1 MEKSYK
7 RILLLGIGFILCGT
21 LASQEQKQDS
31 TEGKNNIKASEYLM
45 PKRKG
50 AEKFHSKRGSE
61 HLFFSVGSG
70 IGYLFNVGGGQ
81 TAHGPRASFMAGNW
95 LTPVIGLRA
104 GGEYTQWK
112 QGDTD
117 MHLAGANVDYLIN
130 ISAFAARYNP
140 KRVFE
145 VIGALGLSYQA
156 TIVKDQKTIHS
167 YGLRAGLQGKLNV
180 SSAFNLFIEPQLALY
195 PDRVDNQSSWKRYN
209 LAGSLM
215 AGITYK
221 PAGYATLT
229 FLKGG
234 FASLAAGTGNT
245 GNVLFDTE
253 FALGKWFDK
262 FNGMRISAGSST
274 AFLDNEDSSSNR
286 DFNISLNIDYLCS
299 LTRLFSDRDS
309 HVFNLI
315 VAGGIGSYFPGAESS
330 SSIILNGR
338 IGLQGEIRLSAHSGL
353 WLEPRINIFKDRS
366 YRADLQEPIRGTVGL
381 MVGTTYKF

>member
-1 MEKSYK
+1 
-7 RILLLGIGFILCGT
+7 
-21 LASQEQKQDS
+21 
-31 TEGKNNIKASEYLM
+31 
-45 PKRKG
+45 
-50 AEKFHSKRGSE
+50 
-61 HLFFSVGSG
+61 
-70 IGYLFNVGGGQ
+70 
-81 TAHGPRASFMAGNW
+81 MAG
-95 LTPVIGLRA
+95 L
-104 GGEYTQWK
+104 
-112 QGDTD
+112 
-117 MHLAGANVDYLIN
+117 
-130 ISAFAARYNP
+130 
-140 KRVFE
+140 
-145 VIGALGLSYQA
+145 
-156 TIVKDQKTIHS
+156 
-167 YGLRAGLQGKLNV
+167 
-180 SSAFNLFIEPQLALY
+180 
-195 PDRVDNQSSWKRYN
+195 
-209 LAGSLM
+209 
-215 AGITYK
+215 TYK
-221 PAGYATLT
+221 PAGYTTLT

-274 AFLDNEDSSSNR
+274 AFLDNEDSGSNR

>member
-1 MEKSYK
+1 
-7 RILLLGIGFILCGT
+7 
-21 LASQEQKQDS
+21 
-31 TEGKNNIKASEYLM
+31 
-45 PKRKG
+45 
-50 AEKFHSKRGSE
+50 
-61 HLFFSVGSG
+61 
-70 IGYLFNVGGGQ
+70 
-81 TAHGPRASFMAGNW
+81 
-95 LTPVIGLRA
+95 
-104 GGEYTQWK
+104 
-112 QGDTD
+112 

-156 TIVKDQKTIHS
+156 TIIKDQKTIHS

-195 PDRVDNQSSWKRYN
+195 PDRVDNQPSWKRYN

-221 PAGYATLT
+221 PAGYTTLT

-262 FNGMRISAGSST
+262 INGMRISAGSST
-274 AFLDNEDSSSNR
+274 AFLDNEESGSNR
-286 DFNISLNIDYLCS
+286 DFNISLNIDYLCN

-309 HVFNLI
+309 HVFNLT
-315 VAGGIGSYFPGAESS
+315 VAGGIGSYFPGTESS

-338 IGLQGEIRLSAHSGL
+338 IGLQGEIRLSAHTGL

>member
-1 MEKSYK
+1 
-7 RILLLGIGFILCGT
+7 
-21 LASQEQKQDS
+21 
-31 TEGKNNIKASEYLM
+31 M

-112 QGDTD
+112 QGNTN
-117 MHLAGANVDYLIN
+117 MHLAVANVDYLIN

-156 TIVKDQKTIHS
+156 TLVNDQKTIHS
-167 YGLRAGLQGKLNV
+167 YGLRAGLLG
-180 SSAFNLFIEPQLALY
+180 
-195 PDRVDNQSSWKRYN
+195 
-209 LAGSLM
+209 
-215 AGITYK
+215 
-221 PAGYATLT
+221 
-229 FLKGG
+229 KGG

-274 AFLDNEDSSSNR
+274 AFLDNEDSGSNR